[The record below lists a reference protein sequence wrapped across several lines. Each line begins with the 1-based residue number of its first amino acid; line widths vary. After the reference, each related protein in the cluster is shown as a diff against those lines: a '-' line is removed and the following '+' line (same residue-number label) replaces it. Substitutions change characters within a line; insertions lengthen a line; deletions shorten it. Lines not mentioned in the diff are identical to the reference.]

1 MDQTGISEAV
11 GRESR
16 VLLLPLSSPAMK
28 SNKKCSSLDQ
38 LSFLLFR
45 KLMEKPRVSSR
56 KEKLNKNVRGICERE
71 RDEKDRKEER
81 EKLMNEENE

>member
-56 KEKLNKNVRGICERE
+56 KEKLNKNDSFNRFIPI
-71 RDEKDRKEER
+71 
-81 EKLMNEENE
+81 LNTITLL